1 MDPAFQKDF
10 LRDFKRGSAGPVLAL
25 FGKHPAWN
33 DHMDDF
39 GLSTP
44 SLRTCKRLL
53 YLQGMAANA
62 ARQQSEGW
70 PVQPYRHF
78 LLWLREREALLIR
91 MVESE
96 DGRGRGYFPFLAAVH
111 FDSTEAQ
118 RSLRLLLPALRSL
131 VDDCRHL
138 HSRDAVR
145 ERHRQ
150 AQDQI
155 SAELRHL
162 PPGEVADESCTP
174 EEVFA
179 LRGLATTAGFPISQV
194 PVSRYDHAQAFAA
207 LLTAWRGS
215 AAEGVL
221 LIAHADPEPLL
232 TLAAGEPEKGDFWFL
247 RRA

>member
-10 LRDFKRGSAGPVLAL
+10 LRDFKRGNGGPVLAL

-44 SLRTCKRLL
+44 SLRSCKRLL

-62 ARQQSEGW
+62 ARQQSEGG
-70 PVQPYRHF
+70 PVQPYQHF
-78 LLWLREREALLIR
+78 LLWLRESEAMLIR

-96 DGRGRGYFPFLAAVH
+96 DGRGRGYFPFMAAVH

-118 RSLRLLLPALRSL
+118 RSLRVLLPALRGL
-131 VDDCRHL
+131 VADCRNL

-145 ERHRQ
+145 DRHRQ

-162 PPGEVADESCTP
+162 PPGELADESCTRD
-174 EEVFA
+174 EVFA
-179 LRGLATTAGFPISQV
+179 LRGLATRSGFPTEQV
-194 PVSRYDHAQAFAA
+194 AISRYDHAQAFAA

-215 AAEGVL
+215 AGERVL
-221 LIAHADPEPLL
+221 LIAHADPLPSL
-232 TLAAGEPEKGDFWFL
+232 TLGAGEPQKGDFWFL
-247 RRA
+247 RGA

>member
-10 LRDFKRGSAGPVLAL
+10 LRDFKQGNSAPVLAL

-39 GLSTP
+39 GLATP

-53 YLQGMAANA
+53 YLQGIAANA
-62 ARQQSEGW
+62 ARQQSEAG
-70 PVQPYRHF
+70 PVTPYRHF
-78 LLWLREREALLIR
+78 LLWLREREAMLIR

-96 DGRGRGYFPFLAAVH
+96 DGRGRGYFPFLAAIH

-131 VDDCRHL
+131 VDDCRTL

-145 ERHRQ
+145 ERHRR

-155 SAELRHL
+155 SAELLHL
-162 PPGEVADESCTP
+162 PPGNVADESCTT

-179 LRGLATTAGFPISQV
+179 LRGLATSAGFPIGKV
-194 PVSRYDHAQAFAA
+194 AISRYDHAQAFAA

-215 AAEGVL
+215 AGERPL
-221 LIAHADPEPLL
+221 LIAHADPEPSLI
-232 TLAAGEPEKGDFWFL
+232 LAAGEPEKADFWFL
-247 RRA
+247 RSS

>member
-1 MDPAFQKDF
+1 MDPAFEKDF
-10 LRDFKRGSAGPVLAL
+10 LRDFKRGSAKPALAL

-62 ARQQSEGW
+62 ARQQSEAG

-78 LLWLREREALLIR
+78 LLWIREREAMLIR

-96 DGRGRGYFPFLAAVH
+96 DGRGRGYFPFLAAIH

-118 RSLRLLLPALRSL
+118 RSLRLLLSALRSL
-131 VDDCRHL
+131 VDDCRAL
-138 HSRDAVR
+138 QSRDAVG

-150 AQDQI
+150 AQERI
-155 SAELRHL
+155 SAELLQL
-162 PPGEVADESCTP
+162 PPGNVADESCTT

-179 LRGLATTAGFPISQV
+179 LRGLATHAGFLIRKV
-194 PVSRYDHAQAFAA
+194 AITRYDHAQTFAA

-215 AAEGVL
+215 AGERPL
-221 LIAHADPEPLL
+221 LITHADPDSSLK
-232 TLAAGEPEKGDFWFL
+232 LAAGEPEKGDLWFL
-247 RRA
+247 RES

>member
-1 MDPAFQKDF
+1 MDPAFQNDF
-10 LRDFKRGSAGPVLAL
+10 LRDFRKGNAKPALAL

-39 GLSTP
+39 GLATP

-62 ARQQSEGW
+62 ARQQSEAGT
-70 PVQPYRHF
+70 VQAYRHF
-78 LLWLREREALLIR
+78 VLWIREREAMLIR

-118 RSLRLLLPALRSL
+118 RSLRLLLPVMRSL
-131 VDDCRHL
+131 LDECRAM
-138 HSRDAVR
+138 HSRDAVA

-150 AQDQI
+150 AQDRI
-155 SAELRHL
+155 AAELLHS
-162 PPGEVADESCTP
+162 PSGDVGDESCTT

-179 LRGLATTAGFPISQV
+179 LRGLATHAGFQIRRV
-194 PVSRYDHAQAFAA
+194 AISRYDHAQTFAA
-207 LLTAWRGS
+207 LLAAWRGS
-215 AAEGVL
+215 AGERPL
-221 LIAHADPEPLL
+221 LIAHADPDPSL

-247 RRA
+247 RSS